1 MPHVPKRKRPVAGT
15 ALTVLAILTLIGLV
29 LWAERAPIQAALA
42 SITGEEDPWQQ
53 IKGLGAWLLLQLR
66 PAPETAPMTP
76 MAYTGLSPYG
86 INTFLEQEVEEAKI
100 ERSLQLISKAGFHW
114 IRQQFPW
121 EDIEIY
127 GKGDYWDHQ
136 WNHSAWEKYDRLVEL
151 AQKYDLEIIARLD
164 NPPAWSR
171 AVGNAEGWSLGPP
184 DDFEDYGDFVYA
196 VVSRYR
202 GQIRYYQIWNEP
214 NIYPEWGNQPVD
226 PEAYVRLLQI
236 AYRRAKEADPD
247 CVIIAAGLAQT
258 TELGPRNLSDLIYLE
273 RMYEA
278 GVQGYFDVMGA
289 MVYGLWTGPL
299 DRRTS
304 SDRTN
309 FSRVQLTR
317 EIMVRHGDADK
328 PLWATE
334 VGWNALPVDFEGAAP
349 YGRVTLEQQARYAV
363 QAYQR
368 AAREWPWMGVM
379 NYWFFRRPSDA
390 ESDQPWY
397 YFRMVEPDF
406 TPLPVYDAMR
416 ELANQPPTVH
426 MGYHQEDHWALSY
439 QGDWQRIANEAA
451 TLGAYQ
457 RGEAGDELRFTFEG
471 TGLDLVV
478 LDTQQASAIEV
489 YLDGRR
495 VQRLTPAQAPSN
507 GAPTLRIARYLRD
520 RPHEVRLVIHE
531 GELGLDGVVVWR
543 QTRWSVG
550 IPLILAALVGLGVA
564 LGLRASRA
572 RWALT
577 SQSPLLHMDKGTPLP
592 PSEHLAHKNM
602 DSSAWAKRE
611 QA

>member
-1 MPHVPKRKRPVAGT
+1 MPRLARRNYTLGRL
-15 ALTVLAILTLIGLV
+15 ALTGLAIVALIALV
-29 LWAERAPIQAALA
+29 AWAEREPLRAALA
-42 SITGEEDPWQQ
+42 SVTGEEDAWQQ
-53 IKGLGAWLLLQLR
+53 VKGFGAWLLLQLQG
-66 PAPETAPMTP
+66 APDTAPMTP
-76 MAYTGLSPYG
+76 MRHAGLSPYG

-100 ERSLQLISKAGFHW
+100 ERSLQLISQAGFRW

-136 WNHSAWEKYDRLVEL
+136 WNRSAWDKYDRLVAL
-151 AQKYDLEIIARLD
+151 AEAYDLEIIARLD

-202 GQIRYYQIWNEP
+202 GRIRYYQIWNEP

-258 TELGPRNLSDLIYLE
+258 TEPGPRNLDDLVYLE
-273 RMYEA
+273 RMYQA
-278 GVQGYFDVMGA
+278 GVQGSFDIMGA

-299 DRRTS
+299 DRRAS
-304 SDRTN
+304 QDRTN
-309 FSRVQLTR
+309 FARAQLVR

-334 VGWNALPVDFEGAAP
+334 VGWNALPADFEGAAI
-349 YGRVTLEQQARYAV
+349 YGRVGLEQQARYAV

-368 AAREWPWMGVM
+368 ASREWPWMGVM

-390 ESDQPWY
+390 EINQSWY

-406 TPLPVYDAMR
+406 ELLPVYAAMR
-416 ELANQPPTVH
+416 ELTSQAPMVY
-426 MGYHQEDHWALSY
+426 MGYHQEDHWALDY
-439 QGDWQRIANEAA
+439 RGAWPAMAEEAA
-451 TLGAYQ
+451 TLGGYRQ
-457 RGEAGDELRFTFEG
+457 GQPGDELRFRFHG
-471 TGLDLVV
+471 TGLDLAFLGAPPADA
-478 LDTQQASAIEV
+478 LDV
-489 YLDGRR
+489 YLDGQL
-495 VQRLTPAQAPSN
+495 VQSLTPSQAPAS
-507 GAPTLRIARYLRD
+507 GAPTLQVARNLRD
-520 RPHEVRLVIHE
+520 RPHEVRIVVRQGPVNLDGLVI
-531 GELGLDGVVVWR
+531 WR
-543 QTRWSVG
+543 QTRWSVLVPPAIG
-550 IPLILAALVGLGVA
+550 ALVGLAAA
-564 LGLRASRA
+564 LGLRAWGRRA
-572 RWALT
+572 
-577 SQSPLLHMDKGTPLP
+577 
-592 PSEHLAHKNM
+592 
-602 DSSAWAKRE
+602 
-611 QA
+611 